1 MGGAEDTCK
10 KKHLRATGMCMCKA
24 MSMCAMDVPQCLF
37 ILPGPPSRPGQ
48 GSPGQNN
55 APSSLT
61 CAPIVTPQACACTHT
76 NCPRNQSLPF
86 FSTWPKQRLI
96 ISHRRRCAKQRNR
109 SKNNVSR
116 SRPAEPASGAGAG
129 TLQCVPQPLPKF
141 ATLSRIRPPA
151 KKPRREATQISLK
164 RARRLDE
171 SHFGERGFFVGLLLV
186 IILNHPESPSKSH
199 ARQICFSSRR
209 RAFFRAPSVATPAWL
224 FFGASN
230 PR

>member
-151 KKPRREATQISLK
+151 KKPRRGSHANFPKTGTAPRREPFWRAWLFCGAPVGDYIKSPGEPLK
-164 RARRLDE
+164 KPR
-171 SHFGERGFFVGLLLV
+171 SPNLLLV
-186 IILNHPESPSKSH
+186 E
-199 ARQICFSSRR
+199 
-209 RAFFRAPSVATPAWL
+209 APCV
-224 FFGASN
+224 F
-230 PR
+230 